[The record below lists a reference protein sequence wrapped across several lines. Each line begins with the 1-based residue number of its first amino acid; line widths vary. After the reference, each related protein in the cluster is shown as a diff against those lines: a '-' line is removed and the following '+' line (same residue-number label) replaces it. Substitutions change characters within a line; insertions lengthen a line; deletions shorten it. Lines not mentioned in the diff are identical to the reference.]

1 MKKVF
6 FIITIIFLL
15 FNKAYSANPDKGEAT
30 TYNVT
35 MQKVELCKDSACM
48 LGIYEPLYLSQPH
61 ELPIST
67 TRYAL
72 SRSVP
77 LSTLWTFTRIQN
89 V

>member
-1 MKKVF
+1 MPIEQRK
-6 FIITIIFLL
+6 LGQL
-15 FNKAYSANPDKGEAT
+15 E
-30 TYNVT
+30 
-35 MQKVELCKDSACM
+35 M

-77 LSTLWTFTRIQN
+77 LNTLWTFTRI
-89 V
+89 